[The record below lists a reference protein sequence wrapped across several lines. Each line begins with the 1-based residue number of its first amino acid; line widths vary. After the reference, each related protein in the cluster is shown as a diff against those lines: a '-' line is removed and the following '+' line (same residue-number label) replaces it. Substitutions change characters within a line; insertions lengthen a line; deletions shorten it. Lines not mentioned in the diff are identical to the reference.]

1 MAINLA
7 DDAFIDLDDFAINAT
22 WTVASSGDKYVVTGI
37 FSNEYFPAM
46 DEYGVLVT
54 TSSPQF
60 TMKTN
65 KLPTG
70 AKVDDTLVLP
80 VNDVDTSYKVKIIE
94 KDGTGISLLH
104 LQKT

>member
-7 DDAFIDLDDFAINAT
+7 DDAFIDLDDFAITAT

-46 DEYGVLVT
+46 DEYGIPVT

>member
-7 DDAFIDLDDFAINAT
+7 DDAFIDLDDFAITAT

-46 DEYGVLVT
+46 DEYGVPVT

-70 AKVDDTLVLP
+70 AKVDDALVLP

>member
-46 DEYGVLVT
+46 DEYGVPVT

>member
-22 WTVASSGDKYVVTGI
+22 WTVAASSDKYVVTGI
-37 FSNEYFPAM
+37 FSNEYYPAM
-46 DEYGVLVT
+46 DDYGVPVT

-60 TMKTN
+60 TIKTSN
-65 KLPTG
+65 VPTG

-80 VNDVDTSYKVKIIE
+80 VNDVDTTYKVKIIE
-94 KDGTGISLLH
+94 RDGTGISLLH
-104 LQKT
+104 LQKS

>member
-22 WTVASSGDKYVVTGI
+22 WTVALSGDKYVVTGI

-46 DEYGVLVT
+46 DEYGVPVT

-80 VNDVDTSYKVKIIE
+80 VNDVDTTYKIKIIE
-94 KDGTGISLLH
+94 RDGTGISLLH
-104 LQKT
+104 LQKS